1 MTNNP
6 AVVASAYGEPDVLT
20 LIAAERPTPGPG
32 QVLIEVRA
40 GGINPLDYKL
50 YSGMMGNDPA
60 ALPMRLGLEV
70 SGVVAEIGPE
80 QPESDAL
87 AVGDAVLAD
96 RVQGGYAAYVVADRG
111 DVFAKPET
119 LSFEAASGLLVVG
132 ATAVDLLTATDVTA
146 GDTVLV
152 HGASGGVG
160 SLVVQLAVARGA
172 RVIGTAGAH
181 RHDEVRQLGAEPI
194 AYGEGLADR
203 VRALAPDGIDVA
215 LDTVGTEEAVD
226 TSAELVTD
234 RGRIATIANFVQ
246 APALGIQVLTG
257 AGPSAEV
264 RARSRQLLVDL
275 ASEGALLVKVDR
287 TFPLSQAA
295 QAHTYLKTGKAQGK
309 LALIP

>member
-20 LIAAERPTPGPG
+20 LIDAERPTPGPG
-32 QVLIEVRA
+32 EVLIEVRA

-96 RVQGGYAAYVVADRG
+96 RVKGGYAAYVVADR
-111 DVFAKPET
+111 
-119 LSFEAASGLLVVG
+119 
-132 ATAVDLLTATDVTA
+132 
-146 GDTVLV
+146 
-152 HGASGGVG
+152 GGVG

-215 LDTVGTEEAVD
+215 LDTVGTEEAID

-275 ASEGALLVKVDR
+275 ASAGALLVKVDH

>member
-96 RVQGGYAAYVVADRG
+96 RVKGGYAAYVVADRG

-119 LSFEAASGLLVVG
+119 LSFEEASGLLVVG

-181 RHDEVRQLGAEPI
+181 RHDEVRQLEGDLLDLEPLVRDAVVLELPFQPLCSDDCPGLCPECGAR
-194 AYGEGLADR
+194 LADN
-203 VRALAPDGIDVA
+203 PDHAHDAATDPRWAGLVA
-215 LDTVGTEEAVD
+215 LQQDED
-226 TSAELVTD
+226 
-234 RGRIATIANFVQ
+234 
-246 APALGIQVLTG
+246 
-257 AGPSAEV
+257 
-264 RARSRQLLVDL
+264 
-275 ASEGALLVKVDR
+275 
-287 TFPLSQAA
+287 
-295 QAHTYLKTGKAQGK
+295 
-309 LALIP
+309 